1 MMSQLKILFASSEVN
16 PFAKT
21 GGLADVSAS
30 LPSALAWLG
39 YEVITVMPMYRSVM
53 EGTFKLKQMEEPLEI
68 PFRGKL
74 LKAKVFYSEIEPN
87 LLVYFIKRDEFF
99 DRSMLYGTS
108 EGDYFDNADRF
119 IFFCRAVLYLC
130 KAINF
135 QPVVIHCNEW
145 QTALLPVYL
154 KTLGKDDAF
163 FRSIRTV
170 FTIHNLAYQ
179 GIFPKEY
186 MAVSGLS
193 QELFSMNG
201 LEYYGLM
208 NFMKGGI
215 LFSDIVTT
223 VSEKYAQEIKTPEYG
238 YGLDG
243 VLKDR
248 SDDLYGVLN
257 GVDYT
262 EWNPETDPHIVSRYS
277 AKDLSGK
284 RKCKEDLRRVMK
296 LKGSEDSPITGMTM
310 RLAQQKGCDILA
322 EAVDELIKLDLLL
335 VLLGQGEEKYEKQIA
350 DLGKKYKGRFGVK
363 IGFDNV
369 LAHKIEA
376 GSDMFLMPSRYEPC
390 GLNQMYSLKYGT
402 IPIVRATGGLDDTIR
417 EFNPETEQ
425 GNGFKFAEYSSAALI
440 EEVKKALTA
449 YQNKRLWQKLVKK
462 AMKEDFSWKK
472 SALKY
477 AELYDRVL
485 SKSP

>member
-1 MMSQLKILFASSEVN
+1 MSQLRILFATSEVN

-39 YEVITVMPMYRSVM
+39 YQVIAVMPMYRSVM
-53 EGTFKLKQMEEPLEI
+53 EGTFKLKLVEETLEI
-68 PFRGKL
+68 PFRGRL

-99 DRSMLYGTS
+99 DRSMLYGTA

-119 IFFCRAVLYLC
+119 IFFS
-130 KAINF
+130 KAIFYLSKVIDF
-135 QPVVIHCNEW
+135 QPVIIHCNEW

-154 KTLGKDDAF
+154 KTLYKDDPF
-163 FRSIRTV
+163 FRPSRTI

-186 MAVSGLS
+186 MTLSGLP
-193 QELFSMNG
+193 QELFSMKG
-201 LEYYGLM
+201 LEYYGQM
-208 NFMKGGI
+208 SFMKGGI

-223 VSEKYAQEIKTPEYG
+223 VSERYAQEIKTPEYG

-243 VLKDR
+243 VLRDR

-262 EWNPETDPHIVSRYS
+262 EWSPETDPHIAARYNSR
-277 AKDLSGK
+277 DLSGK
-284 RKCKEDLRRVMK
+284 KKCKEDLRKVMK
-296 LKGSEDSPITGMTM
+296 LKGSEASPIIGMTT

-322 EAVDELIKLDLLL
+322 EAMDELLEMDLYL
-335 VLLGQGEEKYEKQIA
+335 VLLGQGEEKYERQIA

-376 GSDMFLMPSRYEPC
+376 GSDMFMMPSRYEPC

-402 IPIVRATGGLDDTIR
+402 IPIVRATGGLDDTIQ
-417 EFNPETEQ
+417 EFNPETEK
-425 GNGFKFAEYSSAALI
+425 GNGFKFVEYSAAALV
-440 EEVKKALTA
+440 EEVKKALSV
-449 YQNKRLWQKLVKK
+449 YKNKRLWLKLVKK
-462 AMKEDFSWKK
+462 AMKEDFSWRK
-472 SALKY
+472 SAIKY
-477 AELYDRVL
+477 AEIYDRVL
-485 SKSP
+485 SKNP